1 MLSTYSNT
9 MGLTLP
15 RSCLKEQVVASFATT
30 HLHLPPLRSS
40 SAAASFAASSV
51 FCSQVCWIQVSA
63 CVRARSRLRVGSSRP
78 SPLLSVA
85 AFISLI
91 SLNTH
96 SRARRRAV
104 SLGLL
109 FSFIRLAPR
118 DAVCVIE
125 DELEERS
132 GEFFF

>member
-40 SAAASFAASSV
+40 STAASFAASSV

-63 CVRARSRLRVGSSRP
+63 CVHARVFEWALRG
-78 SPLLSVA
+78 PLPFLSVA